1 MNNQFDHVAPVYDL
15 LSAMVFGNELMVA
28 QCFFLDRLSEN
39 DKVLIVGGGTG
50 KILKHPAFVRTSNIN
65 FLEISEG
72 MIKRARRYSKSLD
85 DVNFIHADFF
95 QHSGRYDF
103 IICNFF
109 LDCFNEE
116 YLAKACQQLRL
127 MLNPNGRLVVT
138 DFQKTSRVK
147 HRLLLKAML
156 SFFRLFTALQAD
168 KLNDIPK
175 SLMKDFRK
183 INTKQFY
190 KGFVFTSLYQVK
202 TT

>member
-15 LSAMVFGNELMVA
+15 LSAMVFGNRLMTV
-28 QCFFLDRLSEN
+28 QCFFLDQLSEN

-50 KILKHPAFVRTSNIN
+50 KILKHPAFKRASSID
-65 FLEISEG
+65 FLELSEG
-72 MIKRARRYSKSLD
+72 MIKRAQRCSKSLD

-138 DFQKTSRVK
+138 DFQKTSKVK

>member
-15 LSAMVFGNELMVA
+15 LSAMVFGNRLMTV
-28 QCFFLDRLSEN
+28 QCFFLDQLSEN

-50 KILKHPAFVRTSNIN
+50 KILKHPAFKRASSID
-65 FLEISEG
+65 FLELSEG
-72 MIKRARRYSKSLD
+72 MIKRAQRYSKSLD

-127 MLNPNGRLVVT
+127 MLNPNSRLVVT

-156 SFFRLFTALQAD
+156 SFFRLFTSLQAD
-168 KLNDIPK
+168 ELNDIPIALAK
-175 SLMKDFRK
+175 EFNEVEIKEFSR
-183 INTKQFY
+183 
-190 KGFVFTSLYQVK
+190 GFLFSSVHIAIEQ
-202 TT
+202 